1 MSRESLSAVLRSSPC
16 FLIQIFYGGQKG
28 KLHGKLSVANE
39 DLSHDTRKWSGR
51 MNSEGESC
59 HSGKLHLP
67 FAMKRLSKG
76 RLRLCRWRI
85 ASTSCTIS
93 LRPWSD
99 FSFTKGPCSKRSIPN
114 SRKLRR

>member
-67 FAMKRLSKG
+67 FAFCCTAWSTPGEAGG
-76 RLRLCRWRI
+76 R
-85 ASTSCTIS
+85 S
-93 LRPWSD
+93 
-99 FSFTKGPCSKRSIPN
+99 FSFSEEFEGDCRRDSRSL
-114 SRKLRR
+114 SC

>member
-1 MSRESLSAVLRSSPC
+1 MSRESLSALLRSSPC

-67 FAMKRLSKG
+67 FATGTAKTIGTPQPKCSGGFMGSTGNLHSWIVSSTPR
-76 RLRLCRWRI
+76 
-85 ASTSCTIS
+85 AS
-93 LRPWSD
+93 
-99 FSFTKGPCSKRSIPN
+99 N
-114 SRKLRR
+114 VA

>member
-67 FAMKRLSKG
+67 FAPQPKKA
-76 RLRLCRWRI
+76 LR
-85 ASTSCTIS
+85 
-93 LRPWSD
+93 
-99 FSFTKGPCSKRSIPN
+99 KRSRSQTAIISGKIWQRRSN
-114 SRKLRR
+114 SCSHVFLQN

>member
-67 FAMKRLSKG
+67 FAMLCSG
-76 RLRLCRWRI
+76 RCLMPPRWLIAITWCKTCANTCNASWIASAPGYQRWRI
-85 ASTSCTIS
+85 CHSTEE
-93 LRPWSD
+93 
-99 FSFTKGPCSKRSIPN
+99 
-114 SRKLRR
+114 

>member
-67 FAMKRLSKG
+67 FAGCSEPGLASCDSGGGSLPSRPKSTRPSPTVPGSQAHLSTRG
-76 RLRLCRWRI
+76 
-85 ASTSCTIS
+85 
-93 LRPWSD
+93 
-99 FSFTKGPCSKRSIPN
+99 
-114 SRKLRR
+114 